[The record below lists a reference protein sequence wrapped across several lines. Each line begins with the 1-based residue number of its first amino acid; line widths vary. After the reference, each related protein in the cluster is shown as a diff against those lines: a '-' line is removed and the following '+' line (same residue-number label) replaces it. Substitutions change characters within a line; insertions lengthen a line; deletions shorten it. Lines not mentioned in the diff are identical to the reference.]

1 MTVPGSSALF
11 AVLARLPDRSASI
24 PDSVLAD
31 SSLPLAAARH
41 GVAAWVFDALHPRLP
56 SSIRAALETHARETF
71 ATASRIKRLTLRVID
86 ALAAVRIVP
95 VLLKGSAIAQRFFP
109 ANPLVRPASDVDIL
123 VGEDALTTVARALGS
138 LGLAHMPDSAAED
151 PLETHHHLAYVGQPG
166 LVEVHFRLTNTFG
179 RGLFDD
185 ERVRGRA
192 LPYRFDG
199 RPVMVLSPEDE
210 FLYLATHAANH
221 TFLRASWLV
230 DLQQFLRLFPEL
242 DFHRMAVRAR
252 DAGFTEAVTTT
263 LGLLERLLEV
273 QLPAEA
279 RRHFPVGARRALD
292 SIVFSGPRVEAAS
305 WSTDALGGFAL
316 RLWMVDSPTHA
327 FRHVSDGAVR
337 YLRRALS
344 RR

>member
-1 MTVPGSSALF
+1 MSEVGPSALF
-11 AVLARLPDRSASI
+11 AVLARLPDRSASL

-31 SSLPLAAARH
+31 PGLPLAAARH

-56 SSIRAALETHARETF
+56 RSIRGALETHARETF

-95 VLLKGSAIAQRFFP
+95 VLLKGSALAQRFFP
-109 ANPLVRPASDVDIL
+109 TNPLVRPASDVDIL
-123 VGEDALTTVARALGS
+123 VAEDALTTVGRALET
-138 LGLAHMPDSAAED
+138 LGLAHMPDSAAAD
-151 PLETHHHLAYVGQPG
+151 PLEDHHHLAYVGQPG

-192 LPYRFDG
+192 LPYHFDG
-199 RPVMVLSPEDE
+199 RPVMVLGPEDE

-221 TFLRASWLV
+221 TFMRASWLV
-230 DLQQFLRLFPEL
+230 DLQQFLHRSPEL
-242 DFHRMAVRAR
+242 DFHLMAVRAR

-273 QLPAEA
+273 KLPQEA
-279 RRHFPVGARRALD
+279 RCHFPVGPRRAFD
-292 SIVFSGPRVEAAS
+292 PVIFSGPRVEAAR

-327 FRHVSDGAVR
+327 FRHVSDGVVR
-337 YLRRALS
+337 YVRRALS

>member
-1 MTVPGSSALF
+1 MTMSGPSALF

-31 SSLPLAAARH
+31 EGLPLTAARH
-41 GVAAWVFDALHPRLP
+41 GVAAWVFEALHARLP
-56 SSIRAALETHARETF
+56 SSVRGPFEAHARETF

-86 ALAAVRIVP
+86 ALAAVQVVP
-95 VLLKGSAIAQRFFP
+95 VLLKGSALAQRFFP
-109 ANPLVRPASDVDIL
+109 ANPLVRPASDVDVL
-123 VGEDALTTVARALGS
+123 VAEDSLAVVGRALES
-138 LGLAHMPDSAAED
+138 LGLAYQPDSAAAD
-151 PLETHHHLAYVGQPG
+151 PLETHHHLAYAGQAG
-166 LVEVHFRLTNTFG
+166 LVEVHFRLTQTFG

-185 ERVRGRA
+185 DQVRARA
-192 LPYRFDG
+192 WPHRFEG

-230 DLQQFLRLFPEL
+230 DLQQFLRVFPAL
-242 DFHRMAVRAR
+242 DFPRMAVRAR

-273 QLPAEA
+273 QLPPTA
-279 RRHFPVGARRALD
+279 RRHFPVGSRRALD
-292 SIVFSGPRVEAAS
+292 PFVFSGPRVEAAR
-305 WSTDALGGFAL
+305 WSTDALAGFAL
-316 RLWMVDSPTHA
+316 RLWMVDSPTHGL
-327 FRHVSDGAVR
+327 RHVSDGVVR
-337 YLRRALS
+337 YVRRALA